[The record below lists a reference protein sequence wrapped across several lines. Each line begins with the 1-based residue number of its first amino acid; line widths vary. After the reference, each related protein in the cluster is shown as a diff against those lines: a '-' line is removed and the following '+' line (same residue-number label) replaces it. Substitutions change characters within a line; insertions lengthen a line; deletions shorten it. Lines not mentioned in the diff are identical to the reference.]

1 MAAVRNV
8 GVGRTP
14 VVEEEAATVAA
25 SRVAAPGAVTVAV
38 TSSFAALPHRAKL
51 LLLAQRRLGLF
62 FVGARGREATL
73 SYSCWQRPLGLGA
86 RGRDSLP
93 GSLKAALNA
102 RFVVSED
109 ALRLHVHAGSE
120 AKTGIKVA
128 TLAEKLKKLNYSCPP
143 AVPTAR
149 DAERPRIAAH
159 AARPRIIAAH
169 GPVYSRC
176 GAAP

>member
-51 LLLAQRRLGLF
+51 LLLAEAPRSVF
-62 FVGARGREATL
+62 FGRARAR
-73 SYSCWQRPLGLGA
+73 SYSCWQRRLGA
-86 RGRDSLP
+86 SVCFLWAREGATLF
-93 GSLKAALNA
+93 LAASNA

-120 AKTGIKVA
+120 AKTGSKVA
-128 TLAEKLKKLNYSCPP
+128 TLAEKLKKLNYSCPSCP
-143 AVPTAR
+143 AAVPTAVNR
-149 DAERPRIAAH
+149 RATLNTLH
-159 AARPRIIAAH
+159 C
-169 GPVYSRC
+169 PVL
-176 GAAP
+176 

>member
-38 TSSFAALPHRAKL
+38 TSSFAALPHCAKYY
-51 LLLAQRRLGLF
+51 QGL
-62 FVGARGREATL
+62 VGSVYFLWAREGATL
-73 SYSCWQRPLGLGA
+73 FL
-86 RGRDSLP
+86 
-93 GSLKAALNA
+93 AALNA

-120 AKTGIKVA
+120 AKTGSKVA
-128 TLAEKLKKLNYSCPP
+128 TLAELKKLNYSCPP

-169 GPVYSRC
+169 GPVFSLSRC
-176 GAAP
+176 GTAL